1 MIRQNSTRG
10 EKMILQYKKLRY
22 CAVCLCSVLLLTV
35 LAGCGDSVSKNTAL
49 LEQSL
54 ADAGSGKWKE
64 CEENAL
70 EVLKDDPD
78 DANALMLR
86 GIASWHLNRRDVALA
101 SARQAAEI
109 APECFQ
115 AQYLYGWMLAQ
126 RNDSAKNAITVL
138 KKALRLRP
146 KDRNTLILLAQC
158 CQKSNSSEM
167 TDYWLQLPRAE
178 RNKPE
183 MLTLRALHALANR
196 QISTAGKALRLAYK
210 HGSNNPDV
218 VLNLALFYD
227 NYTRVG
233 RSRRL
238 SSGNRREALKHYKE
252 YLELIDGN
260 PELNTIRAQV
270 DARKKKL

>member
-1 MIRQNSTRG
+1 
-10 EKMILQYKKLRY
+10 MILQYKNLRY

-54 ADAGSGKWKE
+54 ADANSGKWKE
-64 CEENAL
+64 CEESAL
-70 EVLKDDPD
+70 EVLKDNPD

-86 GIASWHLNRRDVALA
+86 SIASWHLNRRDVALA

-109 APECFQ
+109 ASESFQ

-126 RNDSAKNAITVL
+126 RSESAKNAITVL
-138 KKALRLRP
+138 NKALRLRP
-146 KDRNTLILLAQC
+146 GDKNTLILLVQC

-167 TDYWLQLPRAE
+167 TNYWHQLPLAE

-183 MLTLRALHALANR
+183 MQTVRALHALANR
-196 QISTAGKALRLAYK
+196 QIQSAGNALIRAYK
-210 HGSNNPDV
+210 HGSKNPDV

-238 SSGNRREALKHYKE
+238 SQANREKTLRLYKQ
-252 YLELIDGN
+252 YLSLTQDK
-260 PELNTIRAQV
+260 PELNTSRAQV
-270 DARKKKL
+270 KARMKKL

>member
-1 MIRQNSTRG
+1 
-10 EKMILQYKKLRY
+10 MILQYKNLRY

-54 ADAGSGKWKE
+54 ADANSGKWKE
-64 CEENAL
+64 CEESAL
-70 EVLKDDPD
+70 EVLKDNPD

-86 GIASWHLNRRDVALA
+86 SIASWHLNRRDVALA

-109 APECFQ
+109 ASESFQ

-126 RNDSAKNAITVL
+126 RSESAKNAITVL
-138 KKALRLRP
+138 NKALRLRP
-146 KDRNTLILLAQC
+146 GDKNTLILLVQC

-167 TDYWLQLPRAE
+167 TNYWHQLPLAE

-183 MLTLRALHALANR
+183 MQTVRALHALANR
-196 QISTAGKALRLAYK
+196 QIQSAGNALIRAYK
-210 HGSNNPDV
+210 HGSKNPDV

-238 SSGNRREALKHYKE
+238 SPANREKTLRLYKQ
-252 YLELIDGN
+252 YLSLTQDK
-260 PELNTIRAQV
+260 PELNTSRAQV
-270 DARKKKL
+270 KARMKKL

>member
-1 MIRQNSTRG
+1 
-10 EKMILQYKKLRY
+10 MILQYKKLRY

-138 KKALRLRP
+138 DKALRLRP
-146 KDRNTLILLAQC
+146 GDKNTLILLVQC

-167 TDYWLQLPRAE
+167 TMRNYWHQLPPAE

-183 MLTLRALHALANR
+183 MLTVRALHALANR
-196 QISTAGKALRLAYK
+196 QIRDAGNALIRAYK
-210 HGSNNPDV
+210 HDSKNPDV

-227 NYTRVG
+227 GYMRVG
-233 RSRRL
+233 RSRRM
-238 SSGNRREALKHYKE
+238 SPNNREKTLGLYKK
-252 YLELIDGN
+252 YLNLIDGN

-270 DARKKKL
+270 EARKKKLK